1 MSPRAACRLTRLG
14 FDVYDY
20 TLGKAD
26 WLATGLPTEGLR
38 SGPPRV
44 LDAVDTA
51 VPTCGPDEPVDV
63 IADRFA
69 SQTSRVC
76 VVVDEQRVILGILR
90 LENLPAEGSAEA
102 VMEPGPTTIR
112 PSDDVAEVRERM
124 TKRKVQTLLV
134 STPAGVLV
142 GVLGQSTAEPGALNK
157 SRLAGACG
165 GG

>member
-14 FDVYDY
+14 YDVYDY

-26 WLATGLPTEGLR
+26 WLATGLPTEGTR

-51 VPTCGPDEPVDV
+51 VPMCRLDEMVDV
-63 IADRFA
+63 IANRFA
-69 SQTSRVC
+69 SSRWQVC
-76 VVVDEQRVILGILR
+76 VVVDERRVILGKLR
-90 LENLPAEGSAEA
+90 LDDLPAEGSAEE

-112 PSDDVAEVRERM
+112 PSEDLAEVRERM

-142 GVLGQSTAEPGALNK
+142 GVLGQSTA
-157 SRLAGACG
+157 R
-165 GG
+165 